1 MKKQLAIY
9 LAICSMAFMCTSCL
23 DDEEDTVETYPYAS
37 LLSFSIGNLN
47 LPTPSVTDEGKDT
60 VIIKI
65 VTGSL
70 YRFVIDDKNGVVYN
84 PDSLPKGCDITKV
97 TTSVNSDGVPYFYSD
112 ESETY
117 ELVESTDSIDFSS
130 PRKLIIASTDGTYV
144 KEYTVSLNVH
154 TTEPEAMY
162 WESLAPASVIKPLRS
177 VVMNGKLYVYGYNAD
192 NEIVVTYTSVEG
204 LAEWSSPVVINK
216 NFSEKALKTVTLF
229 NNKLYVVEEN
239 GALAE
244 SQDGINWTS
253 NTFTGLALKT
263 LFATSDVDG
272 RMWAVA
278 SMEGAVTDSIV
289 YTTDAT
295 KFATT
300 EALPDN
306 FPLYNIS
313 SIVYPLSTNPNIQ
326 RYVLVGCNEQH
337 EDAKPFVWSKLSTE
351 NRWIQ
356 LEPSGNGKFDCPA
369 LENLTVLHYDDMLYA
384 FGGAGEVNE
393 ESVEP
398 FSMYYVSRDNGL
410 TWSPSADENVVLPES
425 LLGCTAPFVATVDNK
440 KRMWI
445 ITGGDTPAVWRGVIN
460 RLAY

>member
-23 DDEEDTVETYPYAS
+23 DSDEDTVETYPYAS
-37 LLSFSIGNLN
+37 LLSFSIGDLN

-60 VIIKI
+60 VIIKT

-70 YRFVIDDKNGVVYN
+70 YSFIIDDRNGTVYN

-97 TTSVNSDGVPYFYSD
+97 TTSVSSDGVAYFYSD

-117 ELVESTDSIDFSS
+117 EYVESTDSIDFSS
-130 PRKLIIASTDGTYV
+130 PRKLIIVSTDGTYV

-154 TTEPEAMY
+154 TTEPDAMF
-162 WESLAPASVIKPLRS
+162 WESLAPASVVKPLRS
-177 VVMNGKLYVYGYNAD
+177 VVMNGKLYVYGYNAN

-204 LAEWSSPVVINK
+204 LAEWSTPVVINN
-216 NFSEKALKTVTLF
+216 NFSENALKAVKLF

-253 NTFTGLALKT
+253 KTFTGLALKT
-263 LFATSDVDG
+263 LLVTSDVDG
-272 RMWAVA
+272 KMWAVA

-289 YTTDAT
+289 YTADAAD
-295 KFATT
+295 FVTT

-306 FPLYNIS
+306 FPLYDIS
-313 SIVYPLSTNPNIQ
+313 SAVYSLSTNPNIQ
-326 RYVLVGCNEQH
+326 RYLLVGYNAQQS
-337 EDAKPFVWSKLSTE
+337 DAKPVVWSKLSTE
-351 NRWIQ
+351 NTWIQ

-369 LENLTVLHYDDMLYA
+369 LENLTVLHYDGMLYA
-384 FGGAGEVNE
+384 FGGAGVVNE

-410 TWSPSADENVVLPES
+410 TWSPSADEKMVLPES
-425 LLGCTAPFVATVDNK
+425 LLGCTAPFTATVDNK

-445 ITGGDTPAVWRGVIN
+445 ITGGDAPVVWRGVIN